1 LEISRATG
9 AIHGLLTT
17 PTVGQESIRTA
28 SGMALA
34 GWEDPTIGR
43 GGDAGNPDRKIALF
57 NDIVGAGLACGQAMR
72 LGSAFGRH
80 YSLVVVAV
88 VFAALMA
95 AAGLRSAPGV
105 LMVPWGSWFGWSRS
119 EISLAAAT
127 GIFLFGLTG
136 PFAAAA
142 MQRFGIRVTVIA
154 ALAMMG
160 GSSFASLFMAAP
172 WQLVLTWGVVSGIGS
187 GCVSNVLSATIV
199 NRWFVTNRGLV
210 MGLFAASTS
219 TGTLIFLP
227 VLSAI
232 AQNHGW
238 QPVVWCVTGAML
250 LLIPA
255 VWLLLPESPAAIG
268 IRPFG
273 ARDDQPAHSATRAN
287 PLKSA
292 FAALGEG
299 LRSRDFLLLSGTFF
313 VCGFTTNGLVGT
325 HMIALCHDHGM
336 EAVAAGGLLAIM
348 GLFDLV
354 GTTASGWLTDRIDPR
369 KLLFAYYGLRG
380 LSLIY
385 LPFANFTF
393 FGLSLFAV
401 FYGLD
406 WIATVPPTLA
416 IATRAFGLARAPVFF
431 GWISAS
437 HQVGAATAAFF
448 AGASRTAT
456 GSYLESFVVAGA
468 VAIAA
473 AFMALTIRKT
483 PASPMPA

>member
-1 LEISRATG
+1 
-9 AIHGLLTT
+9 
-17 PTVGQESIRTA
+17 
-28 SGMALA
+28 
-34 GWEDPTIGR
+34 
-43 GGDAGNPDRKIALF
+43 
-57 NDIVGAGLACGQAMR
+57 MR
-72 LGSAFGRH
+72 FRSVFGRH
-80 YSLVVVAV
+80 YALAVVAV
-88 VFAALMA
+88 IFAALLA
-95 AAGLRSAPGV
+95 AAGLRSTPGV
-105 LMVPWGSWFGWSRS
+105 LMVPWENAFGWSRGV
-119 EISLAAAT
+119 ISLAAAT

-142 MQRFGIRVTVIA
+142 MQRFGVRATVMV
-154 ALAMMG
+154 ALVMMG
-160 GSSFASLFMAAP
+160 ASSIASLFMTAS

-187 GCVSNVLSATIV
+187 GCITNVLSATIV

-232 AQNHGW
+232 AQDHGW
-238 QPVVWCVTGAML
+238 QPVVLCVGAAMMVML
-250 LLIPA
+250 PV

-268 IRPFG
+268 IAPFG
-273 ARDDQPAHSATRAN
+273 ARDDHQPDPVLRGN
-287 PLKSA
+287 PLKTA
-292 FAALGEG
+292 FSALGEG
-299 LRSRDFLLLSGTFF
+299 LKSRAFLLLAATFF

-369 KLLFAYYGLRG
+369 KLLFFYYGLRG

-385 LPFANFTF
+385 LPFADFTF
-393 FGLSLFAV
+393 YGLSLFAV

-416 IATRAFGLARAPVFF
+416 IATRTFGAARAPIFF

-437 HQVGAATAAFF
+437 HQVGAAAAAFF
-448 AGASRTAT
+448 AGVSRTAT
-456 GSYLESFVVAGA
+456 GSYLDSFVVAGLVA
-468 VAIAA
+468 VVA
-473 AFMALTIRKT
+473 AFLALSIRIE
-483 PASPMPA
+483 PARPATA

>member
-1 LEISRATG
+1 MQR
-9 AIHGLLTT
+9 
-17 PTVGQESIRTA
+17 R
-28 SGMALA
+28 
-34 GWEDPTIGR
+34 
-43 GGDAGNPDRKIALF
+43 F
-57 NDIVGAGLACGQAMR
+57 
-72 LGSAFGRH
+72 FGRH
-80 YSLVVVAV
+80 YALAV
-88 VFAALMA
+88 VIIIFVALLA
-95 AAGLRSAPGV
+95 AAGLRSTPGV
-105 LMVPWGSWFGWSRS
+105 LMVPWGEAFGWSRQT
-119 EISLAAAT
+119 ISFAAAT

-142 MQRFGIRVTVIA
+142 MQRFGIRATVIA
-154 ALAMMG
+154 ALIMM
-160 GSSFASLFMAAP
+160 SLSTAASLFMTQA
-172 WQLVLTWGVVSGIGS
+172 WQLVLTWGVISGIGS
-187 GCVSNVLSATIV
+187 GCVTNVLSATIV

-232 AQNHGW
+232 SLDHGW
-238 QPVVWCVTGAML
+238 KPVVFCVALAMAL
-250 LLIPA
+250 LVPLIFF
-255 VWLLLPESPAAIG
+255 LLPESPADVG
-268 IRPFG
+268 TVPFG
-273 ARDDQPAHSATRAN
+273 ADPDHPIEVRERSN
-287 PLKSA
+287 PLKAA
-292 FAALGEG
+292 FSALGEG
-299 LRSRDFLLLSGTFF
+299 VRSRVFWLLSVTFF

-336 EAVAAGGLLAIM
+336 DAVAAGGLLAIM

-416 IATRAFGLARAPVFF
+416 LANRAFGTKKAPILF

-437 HQVGAATAAFF
+437 HQVGAASAAFF

-456 GSYLESFVVAGA
+456 GSYLDSFVIAGFVA
-468 VAIAA
+468 VVA
-473 AFMALTIRKT
+473 AFLALMIGTKERQ
-483 PASPMPA
+483 PAQVAV

>member
-1 LEISRATG
+1 MQSRK
-9 AIHGLLTT
+9 IF
-17 PTVGQESIRTA
+17 GQHY
-28 SGMALA
+28 ALA
-34 GWEDPTIGR
+34 
-43 GGDAGNPDRKIALF
+43 
-57 NDIVGAGLACGQAMR
+57 
-72 LGSAFGRH
+72 
-80 YSLVVVAV
+80 VVAIIFV
-88 VFAALMA
+88 ALLA
-95 AAGLRSAPGV
+95 AAGLRSTPSV
-105 LMVPWGSWFGWSRS
+105 LMVPWGQAFGWSRAT
-119 EISLAAAT
+119 ISFAAAC

-142 MQRFGIRVTVIA
+142 MQRFGIRATMMV
-154 ALAMMG
+154 ALAMMSL
-160 GSSFASLFMAAP
+160 SSAASLFMTKP

-187 GCVSNVLSATIV
+187 GCITNVLSATIV

-219 TGTLIFLP
+219 TGTLVFIP
-227 VLSAI
+227 ALSAI
-232 AQNHGW
+232 AQSHGW
-238 QPVVWCVTGAML
+238 KPVVISVAVAMV
-250 LLIPA
+250 LLIPL
-255 VWLLLPESPAAIG
+255 VFLLLPEWPSDIG
-268 IRPFG
+268 EKPFG
-273 ARDDQPAHSATRAN
+273 ADANHPPEVRVRSN
-287 PLKSA
+287 PLRTA
-292 FAALGEG
+292 FGALAEG
-299 LRSRDFLLLSGTFF
+299 ARSRDFWLLSITFF

-325 HMIALCHDHGM
+325 HMIALCHDHGL

-416 IATRAFGLARAPVFF
+416 IANRAFGTAKAPVLF

-437 HQVGAATAAFF
+437 HQIGAASAAFF

-456 GSYLESFVVAGA
+456 GSYLDSFVLAGFVAVG
-468 VAIAA
+468 A
-473 AFMALTIRKT
+473 AFLALTIGRKGSDAVMAAT
-483 PASPMPA
+483 

>member
-1 LEISRATG
+1 MA
-9 AIHGLLTT
+9 
-17 PTVGQESIRTA
+17 RT
-28 SGMALA
+28 
-34 GWEDPTIGR
+34 I
-43 GGDAGNPDRKIALF
+43 
-57 NDIVGAGLACGQAMR
+57 
-72 LGSAFGRH
+72 FGRH
-80 YSLVVVAV
+80 YALAVVAV
-88 VFAALMA
+88 IFVALLA
-95 AAGLRSAPGV
+95 AAGLRSTPGV
-105 LMVPWGSWFGWSRS
+105 LMVPWGAAFGWSRGTVS
-119 EISLAAAT
+119 FAAAT

-142 MQRFGIRVTVIA
+142 MQRFGIRATVMA
-154 ALAMMG
+154 ALAMMSV
-160 GSSFASLFMAAP
+160 SSAASLFMSQP

-187 GCVSNVLSATIV
+187 GCITNVLSATIV

-219 TGTLIFLP
+219 TGTLVFIP

-232 AQNHGW
+232 AQGHGW
-238 QPVVWCVTGAML
+238 QPVVICVAAAMA
-250 LLIPA
+250 LLIPL
-255 VWLLLPESPAAIG
+255 VFFLLPEWPADVG
-268 IRPFG
+268 QTPFG
-273 ARDDQPAHSATRAN
+273 ADPDHPVEVRSTGN
-287 PLKSA
+287 PLKTA

-299 LRSRDFLLLSGTFF
+299 AKSRDFWLLAATFF

-354 GTTASGWLTDRIDPR
+354 GTTASGWLTDRVDAR

-385 LPFANFTF
+385 LPFADFSF
-393 FGLSLFAV
+393 YGLSLFAV

-416 IATRAFGLARAPVFF
+416 IANRVFGTRKAPILF

-437 HQVGAATAAFF
+437 HQVGAASAAFF
-448 AGASRTAT
+448 AGVSRTAT
-456 GSYLESFVVAGA
+456 GSYLDSFVIAGFVA
-468 VAIAA
+468 VAA
-473 AFMALTIRKT
+473 AFLALGMKD
-483 PASPMPA
+483 PSQAAAAA

>member
-1 LEISRATG
+1 MQR
-9 AIHGLLTT
+9 
-17 PTVGQESIRTA
+17 
-28 SGMALA
+28 
-34 GWEDPTIGR
+34 
-43 GGDAGNPDRKIALF
+43 LF
-57 NDIVGAGLACGQAMR
+57 
-72 LGSAFGRH
+72 FGRH
-80 YSLVVVAV
+80 YALAV
-88 VFAALMA
+88 VIIIFTALLA
-95 AAGLRSAPGV
+95 AAGLRSTPGV
-105 LMVPWGSWFGWSRS
+105 LMVPWGQAFGWSRQT
-119 EISLAAAT
+119 ISFAAAV

-142 MQRFGIRVTVIA
+142 MQRFGIRATVIA
-154 ALAMMG
+154 ALAVMSL
-160 GSSFASLFMAAP
+160 SSAASLFMTEA

-187 GCVSNVLSATIV
+187 GCITTVLAATIV

-219 TGTLIFLP
+219 TGTLIFIP

-232 AQNHGW
+232 SLDHGW
-238 QPVVWCVTGAML
+238 KPVVFCVALVMAL
-250 LLIPA
+250 LVPL
-255 VWLLLPESPAAIG
+255 VSFLLPETPADVGAV
-268 IRPFG
+268 PFG
-273 ARDDQPAHSATRAN
+273 ADADHPVEVREHGN
-287 PLKSA
+287 PLRAA
-292 FAALGEG
+292 FSSLGEG
-299 LRSRDFLLLSGTFF
+299 VKSRDFWLLATTFF

-325 HMIALCHDHGM
+325 HMIDLCHDHGM
-336 EAVAAGGLLAIM
+336 DAVAAGGLLAIM
-348 GLFDLV
+348 GFFDLV

-416 IATRAFGLARAPVFF
+416 IANRAFGIKKAPILV

-437 HQVGAATAAFF
+437 HQVGAAAAAFF

-456 GSYLESFVVAGA
+456 GSYLDSFVIAGFVA
-468 VAIAA
+468 VAAALLALMIGTKDRQPAQAA
-473 AFMALTIRKT
+473 A
-483 PASPMPA
+483 

>member
-1 LEISRATG
+1 MQRS
-9 AIHGLLTT
+9 
-17 PTVGQESIRTA
+17 
-28 SGMALA
+28 
-34 GWEDPTIGR
+34 
-43 GGDAGNPDRKIALF
+43 F
-57 NDIVGAGLACGQAMR
+57 
-72 LGSAFGRH
+72 FGRH
-80 YSLVVVAV
+80 YALAVVAIIFV
-88 VFAALMA
+88 ALLA
-95 AAGLRSAPGV
+95 AAGLRSTPGV
-105 LMVPWGSWFGWSRS
+105 LIVPWGQAFGWSRQT
-119 EISLAAAT
+119 ISFAAAV

-142 MQRFGIRVTVIA
+142 MQRFGIRATVIA
-154 ALAMMG
+154 ALSMM
-160 GSSFASLFMAAP
+160 SLSTAASLFMKEP

-187 GCVSNVLSATIV
+187 GCITNVLSATIV

-219 TGTLIFLP
+219 TGTLIFIP

-232 AQNHGW
+232 SLDHGW
-238 QPVVWCVTGAML
+238 KPVVFCVALAMAL
-250 LLIPA
+250 LVPLVFVA
-255 VWLLLPESPAAIG
+255 LPEEPADIG
-268 IRPFG
+268 AVPFG
-273 ARDDQPAHSATRAN
+273 ADADHPIEPRDRSN
-287 PLKSA
+287 PLKKA
-292 FAALGEG
+292 FSALGEG
-299 LRSRDFLLLSGTFF
+299 VRSRDFWLLATTFF

-325 HMIALCHDHGM
+325 HMIALCSDHGM
-336 EAVAAGGLLAIM
+336 DAVAAGGLLAIM

-416 IATRAFGLARAPVFF
+416 VANRTFGIKKAPILF

-437 HQVGAATAAFF
+437 HQIGAASAAFF
-448 AGASRTAT
+448 AGASRTGT
-456 GSYLESFVVAGA
+456 GSYLQSFVIAGFVA
-468 VAIAA
+468 VAA
-473 AFMALTIRKT
+473 AFLALMIGTKRQET
-483 PASPMPA
+483 APAAA